1 VSGEH
6 PGAQLAS
13 EIQALVEQ
21 ELTRSGVRAPLRLER
36 DTLVLRRGTT
46 ETRADIAGTL
56 AQWESLPDDLRARR
70 VQQIAAL
77 LATDGPAPLAPAAA
91 ARPTVGGRPLPA
103 SRALG
108 LRWYSVLAPISI
120 AALTAFAIA
129 VAYRYLAPRGGGTAA
144 FVGAS
149 SGSAAPASSLDPDR
163 ERAARASTAC
173 DQTRRRVAQ
182 GANLGPAD
190 SEGWVVELTLLRRGA
205 PVDLALA
212 PGLSKFIKLKPGTQ
226 IGTLAWPPAQNLSA
240 VQRFDAEVALSS
252 TAPLGEGRLSGL
264 DLVFSGPYVVPYFT
278 EAQRG
283 DYMRLADALAE
294 ELQATEGAL
303 FARCANG
310 ESHYLGSW
318 FHGSTPGRAVASL
331 VYFMASYN
339 DVPTLKPNVLGV
351 LSGAPQ
357 RGHAFDAINLAAAEM
372 DRSAAATLIGRE
384 LGMVSGGRDHA
395 TRLSFPFRD
404 ANRAE
409 RASVDA
415 ARSLRL
421 ANSG

>member
-21 ELTRSGVRAPLRLER
+21 ELLQSGVRAPLRRER
-36 DTLVLRRGTT
+36 DTLVLRRGTS
-46 ETRADIAGTL
+46 ETSADIAGTL
-56 AQWESLPDDLRARR
+56 SQWDSLPDDLRARR

-77 LATDGPAPLAPAAA
+77 LATDSPAQLAPVAAA
-91 ARPTVGGRPLPA
+91 PRAARSAKREV
-103 SRALG
+103 G

-120 AALTAFAIA
+120 ALLTAGAIA
-129 VAYRYLAPRGGGTAA
+129 VAYHYLAPRGGGPSV
-144 FVGAS
+144 FGVAS
-149 SGSAAPASSLDPDR
+149 GGSAAQTSSVDPDR
-163 ERAARASTAC
+163 ERAALAGSAC
-173 DQTRRRVAQ
+173 DQARRRASQ
-182 GANLGPAD
+182 GASLGPAD

-205 PVDLALA
+205 PVDLTLA
-212 PGLSKFIKLKPGTQ
+212 PGLSKFIQLKPGSK
-226 IGTLAWPPAQNLSA
+226 IGTLAWPPATNLSA
-240 VQRFDAEVALSS
+240 VQRFDAEVLLSS

-283 DYMRLADALAE
+283 DYLKLADALAD
-294 ELQATEGAL
+294 ELQATDGAL

-310 ESHYLGSW
+310 DSHYLGSW
-318 FHGSTPGRAVASL
+318 FHGSTPGRAVTSL

-351 LSGAPQ
+351 LSGPPQ
-357 RGHAFDAINLAAAEM
+357 RGHAFDVINAAAAEL
-372 DRSAAATLIGRE
+372 DRSAAATLIGRQ
-384 LGMVSGGRDHA
+384 LGMVSGGRGNA
-395 TRLSFPFRD
+395 TRLTFPFRD

-415 ARSLRL
+415 ARSLQL